1 MATIEAGLVTNGL
14 WLETARLR
22 LWALPRPALARLHF
36 SLARFAIDSEVRV
49 ARSLLTDDTRRSVA
63 RKLSRMQAEPE
74 ALHAWHTYW
83 LIVLARQGDQQGAGL
98 VGFKGPP
105 DERGEAEI
113 AYVVDPLFR
122 GRGIATR
129 AAGRLIAW
137 AFEHPDCQAVIAP
150 DVQRANAA
158 SQRVLEKLGMTVH
171 AATAATQSWRLD
183 RRDWDAALEAR
194 ADHRA
199 GTGQATGQAWRS

>member
-1 MATIEAGLVTNGL
+1 
-14 WLETARLR
+14 

-36 SLARFAIDSEVRV
+36 SLARFAIDTDVQV
-49 ARSLLTDDTRRSVA
+49 ARTLLTDDTRRSVA
-63 RKLSRMQAEPE
+63 RKLSRMQAEPA

-83 LIVLARQGDQQGAGL
+83 LIVLGRQGNHHGAGL

-113 AYVVDPLFR
+113 AYIVDPLFR
-122 GRGIATR
+122 GQGIATR

-137 AFEHPDCQAVIAP
+137 AFEHPDCQGVIAP
-150 DVQRANAA
+150 AVQRANAA
-158 SQRVLEKLGMTVH
+158 SQRVLAKLGMTVC

-183 RRDWDAALEAR
+183 RREWQAARPDAVLGAR
-194 ADHRA
+194 IAHRA
-199 GTGQATGQAWRS
+199 GAGQATGQAWRS